1 MINELTP
8 VQQDRLHEQKTKYT
22 NKAFWLQLIFIA
34 CLILVPLVIPSFRVT
49 DMVAK
54 IMIMI
59 VLVASYDL
67 ILGYTGILSFAHHMF
82 YGIGA
87 YSVAL
92 LFYHSS
98 NPSAYLLI
106 AAIII
111 AVALSFVLSLL
122 LTVFSLRVQAI
133 FFALLSLAVAEFM
146 LILSEQWTSL
156 TKGED
161 GVNFPLP
168 DLLSSANASGRMV
181 TYYLILVICLFLFF
195 LLMRFVQS
203 PLGKVLRGIKD
214 NEKRATA
221 MGYKTLRYKI
231 VPIVIGSCIA
241 SIAGILYAL
250 WLRFVDPVTVFGSAL
265 MINILIMVIVGGLG
279 TLWGSICGAVL
290 VYLAQTWLPDLL
302 KVMASVLPPHPIITG
317 LTERWLLYFGIMF
330 VLIIIYFPRGVIGTI
345 QKVINEKKAERL
357 RKGA

>member
-8 VQQDRLHEQKTKYT
+8 VQQDRLNEQKTRYT
-22 NKAFWLQLIFIA
+22 NKGFWLQLIFIA
-34 CLILVPLVIPSFRVT
+34 CLILVPIVIPSFRVV

-82 YGIGA
+82 WGIGA

-92 LFYHSS
+92 LFYHST

-122 LTVFSLRVQAI
+122 LTMFSLRVQAI
-133 FFALLSLAVAEFM
+133 FFALLSLAVAEFA

-156 TKGED
+156 TMGED

-168 DLLSSANASGRMV
+168 DLLSSASASGRMV
-181 TYYLILVICLFLFF
+181 TYYLILVISLFLFF

-203 PLGKVLRGIKD
+203 PLGKVLRAIKD

-231 VPIVIGSCIA
+231 VPIVVGSCIA
-241 SIAGILYAL
+241 AISGILFAL
-250 WLRFVDPVTVFGSAL
+250 WLRFVDPKTVFSSGV
-265 MINILIMVIVGGLG
+265 MIFVLLMVIIGGLG
-279 TLWGSICGAVL
+279 TMWGSICGV
-290 VYLAQTWLPDLL
+290 VIIYLAQTWLPDLL
-302 KVMASVLPPHPIITG
+302 KVGASLLPPHPIITG
-317 LTERWLLYFGIMF
+317 LAERWMLYFGIMF
-330 VLIIIYFPRGVIGTI
+330 ILIMLFFPRGVVGTI
-345 QKVINEKKAERL
+345 QKYLHEKKVAQL
-357 RKGA
+357 KK